1 MYQKPGQP
9 EPEMITIDSEYPLR
23 ITVIDDRRALEK
35 FTVYLDNE
43 LLGQTAPHG
52 PGVTI
57 NESDCG
63 QDAHDCIMQGFSIG
77 YCDIPS
83 GKNIPLF

>member
-9 EPEMITIDSEYPLR
+9 EPEMITIDFEYPLR

-52 PGVTI
+52 AGVTI
-57 NESDCG
+57 NESDRG
-63 QDAHDCIMQGFSIG
+63 QDAHECIMQGFSIG
-77 YCDIPS
+77 YWDIPS